1 MKFESKHNAH
11 EKLHEENVGLEAL
24 EERGDSAVLRRR
36 KVWKQMCNATYPI
49 VRSVLHGV
57 QRYLANCRKRIAS
70 CAKAPCKLS
79 EAHCTCAK
87 APCELSEA
95 HCTLCKGTLQ
105 IVRSALHVV
114 QRYLVNCQK
123 SIANCKSRS
132 HYAVNQEIKGGNSRK
147 CYTIL

>member
-36 KVWKQMCNATYPI
+36 RVWKQMCNATYPF

-79 EAHCTCAK
+79 KAHCK
-87 APCELSEA
+87 
-95 HCTLCKGTLQ
+95 LCKGTLQ

-114 QRYLVNCQK
+114 QRCLANCQK
-123 SIANCKSRS
+123 PVANCKSRS